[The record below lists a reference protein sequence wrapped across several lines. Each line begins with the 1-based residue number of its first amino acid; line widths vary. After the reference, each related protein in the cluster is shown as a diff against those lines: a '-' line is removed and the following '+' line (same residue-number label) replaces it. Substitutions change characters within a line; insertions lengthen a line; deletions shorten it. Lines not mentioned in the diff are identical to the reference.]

1 MMINKLNK
9 TQLVYASAVGAIAAV
24 IFAVAVTIIAE
35 ESPGFKASLVSVAGH
50 HWTTKSIFTALVYL
64 LVAKY
69 VYWFTNEHKS
79 KSVVQA
85 LAALISFAILGSAVI
100 FLYFV
105 WHYLK

>member
-1 MMINKLNK
+1 MINKLNK
-9 TQLVYASAVGAIAAV
+9 TQLVYASAAGAIAAG

-35 ESPGFKASLVSVAGH
+35 ESPGFKASLVSIAGH

-69 VYWFTNEHKS
+69 AYWFTNEHKS
-79 KSVVQA
+79 KSAVQA
-85 LAALISFAILGSAVI
+85 LAALIWFAILGSVVI

-105 WHYLK
+105 WHYLR